1 MKTLFKWLG
10 ALLLIAMAA
19 TGIYYSYEQLNAAP
33 VKGNTKPISTPVVV
47 SAVKI
52 ANIPIQISALGTIHP
67 EQQTFITAQETGY
80 IKGIYFTE
88 GQYVT
93 KSTLLIQ
100 LDDATAKANL
110 QADRAQAKYT
120 LDNYQR
126 YINAAKFGAVST
138 DDLEKALAAH
148 QTALA
153 NVAKDEVILENTQLR
168 ASFAGYVGAQTVNVG
183 DLVQAGQKLTQ
194 LINNQ
199 RFNVEYQVPEQY
211 ATRLK
216 LGQVVSVKFDQS
228 GEKDF
233 PLKIFLGKVVF
244 IATQIDSTTG
254 LISEHAVMDNPKLS
268 VTAGELVQ
276 IKQTIGTKKNAILVP
291 ELALV
296 AIAQNYS
303 VYMVKNGKAISVPVT
318 IGTNYD
324 GWVEITQGLE
334 SSDKIITQGAH
345 IVRDGMAVQVVIAGE
360 KHG

>member
-10 ALLLIAMAA
+10 CLLLIFVVAG
-19 TGIYYSYEQLNAAP
+19 GIYYSYQQLNAAP
-33 VKGNTKPISTPVVV
+33 VKGNLKPISTPVVV
-47 SAVKI
+47 SAVKV
-52 ANIPIQISALGTIHP
+52 ANIPIQISALGTIFP

-88 GQYVT
+88 GQYVP
-93 KSTLLIQ
+93 KNTLLIQ

-110 QADRAQAKYT
+110 QADQAQARYT
-120 LDNYQR
+120 QDNYQR
-126 YINAAKFGAVST
+126 YINAEKFGAVSN

-153 NVAKDEVILENTQLR
+153 NVEKDQVILDNTQLR
-168 ASFAGYVGAQTVNVG
+168 APFAGYVGAQTINVG

-194 LINNQ
+194 LINDQ

-233 PLKIFLGKVVF
+233 WGKVVF
-244 IATQIDSTTG
+244 INDQIDSTTG
-254 LISEHAVMDNPKLS
+254 LISEHAVMDNPKLA

-303 VYMVKNGKAISVPVT
+303 VYMVKNGKAVSVPVT

-324 GWVEITQGLE
+324 GWVEITRGLE
-334 SSDKIITQGAH
+334 LSDKIITQGAH
-345 IVRDGMAVQVVIAGE
+345 IVRDGMLVHVLPASETPG
-360 KHG
+360 